1 MCKYFKAELVIA
13 RSEIGVE
20 EKEDSCTNLKRPP
33 RGGLNSITVGDMIER
48 QSSLITSL
56 VTEQLPQLLAWSFLN
71 EQTCSLQLT
80 DSMYYMH
87 SSFQVPS
94 QFHSSPITVPFKF
107 HDHKVIHVP
116 SKFRPNWSN
125 RFSEQLRT
133 KPVSGQS
140 QLVSQLVSE
149 DRFPKNWRRSVNS
162 SSQLISLGSEE
173 AAQTWSWPSLCRRWI
188 HSRTRTVRWKDKV
201 SYTTSETPASQP
213 VHQNIFWT
221 DN

>member
-94 QFHSSPITVPFKF
+94 QFHSSPITV
-107 HDHKVIHVP
+107 VESITI
-116 SKFRPNWSN
+116 WYA
-125 RFSEQLRT
+125 
-133 KPVSGQS
+133 GQ
-140 QLVSQLVSE
+140 
-149 DRFPKNWRRSVNS
+149 DRHAHRHT
-162 SSQLISLGSEE
+162 L
-173 AAQTWSWPSLCRRWI
+173 
-188 HSRTRTVRWKDKV
+188 
-201 SYTTSETPASQP
+201 
-213 VHQNIFWT
+213 T
-221 DN
+221 DNRQLLRMDSSFARQWPLTNGINSLHIRSH